1 MQRYIY
7 IDYEN
12 MSNIKELPRLENVK
26 YFVFIGANQK
36 PKLSYVPG
44 TRVRIIKIEKTGKN
58 ALDYK
63 LKDFMQKRINVQNTM
78 HYIISKDKG
87 YDACIND
94 INLKKARKI
103 AYRREG
109 INFLQ

>member
-1 MQRYIY
+1 MQIYIY

-26 YFVFIGANQK
+26 YFVFVGANQK

-78 HYIISKDKG
+78 HFIISKDKG
-87 YDACIND
+87 YDTCINE
-94 INLKKARKI
+94 INIKKQCKI

-109 INFLQ
+109 LNFLQ